1 MGGSVGVGALVIG
14 VALLGVFAVATQ
26 AIEAQ
31 LQSSLDTVDAA
42 GDPLPSVSIINA
54 SDELW
59 GINDVAISSGGTGY
73 AAGTITTAGGT
84 GSGFSATYTVDIS
97 TGAID
102 GITIISRG
110 SWTVAPT
117 SLSASDP
124 GNGGVGA
131 SLTPTLGTVVYA
143 NITNDGSQT
152 IAYDD
157 IWFSIDGQSPERVS
171 DYYSSTSSREYL
183 FAGDIVSIIWDDGAT
198 GTSTDFGRLA
208 INGMGHTEVNNI

>member
-1 MGGSVGVGALVIG
+1 MGGSVGIGALVIG

-42 GDPLPSVSIINA
+42 GDPLPSVSIIDA

-59 GINDVAISSGGTGY
+59 GINDVAISLGGSGYT
-73 AAGTITTAGGT
+73 AGTITTASGT

-110 SWTVAPT
+110 SWTVDPT
-117 SLSASDP
+117 LSASDP
-124 GNGGVGA
+124 GGGGMGA

-152 IAYDD
+152 IAYED

-183 FAGDIVSIIWDDGAT
+183 FAGDIVSLIWDDGTT
-198 GTSTDFGRLA
+198 GTVTDFGRLA
-208 INGMGHTEVNNI
+208 INGMGHTEVINI